1 MPAETYFVPTDS
13 EGVQRTGDLTLR
25 WPLPERRADGSFA
38 PGEVVTPDV
47 GRPVVLRDLGGLLED
62 LGERIF
68 TAEAVAKVGGRLLA
82 ETAWD
87 LAAAAR
93 FALDC
98 AERVVSDP
106 GALKLAS
113 GPSLADVFAAARRYL
128 DQEEAAGGDGLL
140 ERMSRLAQARR
151 LRRMGHELADVVMS
165 LALEDEREDLEA
177 LEDPEWDAAAAAR
190 EAVMS
195 AAEAIRHSAV
205 PRLGELRDRS
215 YESERSRADHPA
227 EILSTPWGNF
237 ARGSGAG
244 FVPAWVAAQDAA
256 ERAREAIADAGGAE
270 AGAAERLWQLDR
282 LRSALGL
289 A

>member
-1 MPAETYFVPTDS
+1 MTAETYFVPTDA
-13 EGVQRTGDLTLR
+13 EGVQRTGDLALR

-68 TAEAVAKVGGRLLA
+68 TAEAIAETGGRLLA

-87 LAAAAR
+87 LRAAAR

-128 DQEEAAGGDGLL
+128 DEDAAGSDGLL
-140 ERMSRLAQARR
+140 AKMSRLAQAHR

-165 LALEDEREDLEA
+165 LTLEDEREDLEA

-190 EAVMS
+190 EAVLS
-195 AAEAIRHSAV
+195 ATEAIRHSAV
-205 PRLGELRDRS
+205 PHLGELRDRS
-215 YESERSRADHPA
+215 YESERSRADRPG

-237 ARGSGAG
+237 GMGNRAG
-244 FVPAWVAAQDAA
+244 FVPAWVAAKEAA
-256 ERAREAIADAGGAE
+256 ERAREAIADAGGAD